1 MARIHNALLEMLA
14 RKRMKMAGLSRQTGI
29 AYSTI
34 NNFANERVER
44 VDLKTLAR
52 ICSALDCQPGDLLEC
67 VPDEEARPSEK
78 KAGRSAQDGKRV

>member
-1 MARIHNALLEMLA
+1 MSKIHIGLLEVLA
-14 RKRMKMAGLSRQTGI
+14 RKRMKMAELSRRTGI

-52 ICSALDCQPGDLLEC
+52 ICSALDCQPADLLEC
-67 VPDEEARPSEK
+67 MPHEEARPSK
-78 KAGRSAQDGKRV
+78 KKRSA

>member
-1 MARIHNALLEMLA
+1 MPRIHIALLEVLA
-14 RKRMKMAGLSRQTGI
+14 RKRLKMAELSRRTGI

-52 ICSALDCQPGDLLEC
+52 ICSALDCQPADLLEC
-67 VPDEEARPSEK
+67 MPDAEAVPSK
-78 KAGRSAQDGKRV
+78 GKASRSA

>member
-1 MARIHNALLEMLA
+1 MSRIHIALLEVLA
-14 RKRMKMAGLSRQTGI
+14 RKRMKMAELSRRTGI

-52 ICSALDCQPGDLLEC
+52 ICTALDCQPADLLEC
-67 VPDEEARPSEK
+67 APDEAGRPSK
-78 KAGRSAQDGKRV
+78 KMAGQSA

>member
-1 MARIHNALLEMLA
+1 MPRIQIALLEVLA
-14 RKRMKMAGLSRQTGI
+14 RKRLKMAELSRRTGI

-34 NNFANERVER
+34 NNFANERIER

-67 VPDEEARPSEK
+67 VPDGEVK
-78 KAGRSAQDGKRV
+78 LMTTGR

>member
-1 MARIHNALLEMLA
+1 MSRIHIALLEVLA
-14 RKRMKMAGLSRQTGI
+14 RRRMKMAELSRRTGI

-34 NNFANERVER
+34 NNFANERIER

-67 VPDEEARPSEK
+67 VPDGEVKPTTQ
-78 KAGRSAQDGKRV
+78 KAGR